1 MHSQAQERNPRVF
14 EPLKIGHVEVPNRI
28 HMPPH
33 VIGIETPVPGHE
45 AYRAPAEDFAAYHGE
60 RASWLVTAP
69 TARNS
74 TAEAVMARAK

>member
-60 RASWLVTAP
+60 RAARTTCRGRCSTSSG
-69 TARNS
+69 TAR
-74 TAEAVMARAK
+74 